1 MTPEQ
6 YKKKYQHFFKIAT
19 DENLAPRI
27 SSQRRLECE
36 MLRDAISVIEVLA

>member
-6 YKKKYQHFFKIAT
+6 YREKYQHLFKVAT
-19 DENLAPRI
+19 DENLAPRGK
-27 SSQRRLECE
+27 SRLEWE